1 MNIKELGYQTKK
13 LNDIPP
19 RCFECTLSNIQPN
32 QLKSVRGEWMEDAIQ
47 LFKECVL
54 DTKVTAEVYSVVN
67 GIVSVNVKLDNFSV
81 NQKLI
86 DEGIAQDCE
95 ENYMSKMDHDMRIR
109 KQCSGTAG
117 NDDLFE
123 NYNKTLPFV
132 KAPENCRLAV
142 LLKGPY
148 SPLETK
154 VYSAMRLGGLKSVT
168 VENHSSNNILL
179 DNDPQDPH
187 EKLLVATNITESSMT
202 GNLTVRETTVM
213 PNIHG
218 FAPLMA
224 LLFCP
229 TMEIHRDPTKSRYA
243 SILTGLGFDPATNN
257 SLYEEHDM
265 IFCLD
270 TEITQSDL
278 EIINQMRY
286 SMNTLFYTKGDESV
300 PSNSEDAIKQLTAK
314 LKELLIKLLE
324 KTRRSVEVIHSAN
337 DHKWNKMDPQDVIDS
352 NDMYG
357 PSAIFTHHRT
367 VRLEN
372 EDLKHRQALRK
383 HCLELRSL
391 SNLDMKIQPL
401 KCKLCDTNLE
411 TIPEIRMHLHTKLH
425 RDREEQVQH
434 LN

>member
-1 MNIKELGYQTKK
+1 MHIKEFGYQTKK

-32 QLKSVRGEWMEDAIQ
+32 QLKSQCGEWMEDTIQ
-47 LFKECVL
+47 LFKELVL

-67 GIVSVNVKLDNFSV
+67 GIVSVIVKIGKLNV
-81 NQKLI
+81 NQKMI
-86 DEGIAQDCE
+86 DEGMAQECE

-109 KQCSGTAG
+109 KQLSSTAG

-123 NYNKTLPFV
+123 NYNKTIPFV
-132 KAPENCRLAV
+132 KAPENCRRIV

-154 VYSAMRLGGLKSVT
+154 VYSAMRLGGLKTVT

-179 DNDPQDPH
+179 DNDPQDPY
-187 EKLLVATNITESSMT
+187 EKLLVATNITESST
-202 GNLTVRETTVM
+202 NGNLTVRETTIM
-213 PNIHG
+213 PNIPG

-229 TMEIHRDPTKSRYA
+229 TMEINRDPTKSRYS
-243 SILTGLGFDPATNN
+243 SILTGLGFDPATNK

-270 TEITQSDL
+270 AEITQSDL

-286 SMNTLFYTKGDESV
+286 SMNTLFFTKGDESV
-300 PSNSEDAIKQLTAK
+300 PNNSEDAIKQLTAK

-324 KTRRSVEVIHSAN
+324 KKRRSVEVIHSAN
-337 DHKWNKMDPQDVIDS
+337 DHKWNKMDPEDVIDS
-352 NDMYG
+352 NDMYRNT
-357 PSAIFTHHRT
+357 AIFKHHSAL
-367 VRLEN
+367 RLEN
-372 EDLKHRQALRK
+372 EDMKHRLALRK

-391 SNLDMKIQPL
+391 SNL
-401 KCKLCDTNLE
+401 
-411 TIPEIRMHLHTKLH
+411 
-425 RDREEQVQH
+425 
-434 LN
+434 